1 MNNSFFSTLKE
12 EQGRLDQER
21 LFTASSFAFESF
33 ERFFSAT
40 GIKKYHWLQH
50 LAFPASCQHMCLAY
64 KSIVLSMYLCPI
76 NGDTIYVS
84 RDEINHY
91 AQFRNSNQ
99 LTTVLI
105 PISLET
111 LQPIEDGLLLDPTTL
126 QPIDMETIN
135 AENKVYVMSP
145 WEVQTMAWFNV
156 ADYMNQNGYRLCEV
170 TNIPELYPQIV
181 AYTPEG
187 NMCKVIIKAVSIG
200 EKDDVHEYN
209 VPMGSNFKDLEG
221 YFVYVWFSNVYNT
234 LDFNETYLLR
244 DGGQFSS
251 PIELIPLSEV
261 SSRYPNIHL
270 NISYFDTDEQ

>member
-1 MNNSFFSTLKE
+1 MNNNFFSTLKE
-12 EQGRLDQER
+12 EQGQLDQER

-135 AENKVYVMSP
+135 AENKVYV
-145 WEVQTMAWFNV
+145 W
-156 ADYMNQNGYRLCEV
+156 
-170 TNIPELYPQIV
+170 
-181 AYTPEG
+181 
-187 NMCKVIIKAVSIG
+187 
-200 EKDDVHEYN
+200 H
-209 VPMGSNFKDLEG
+209 GSM
-221 YFVYVWFSNVYNT
+221 
-234 LDFNETYLLR
+234 
-244 DGGQFSS
+244 
-251 PIELIPLSEV
+251 
-261 SSRYPNIHL
+261 
-270 NISYFDTDEQ
+270 